1 MLVRRQRRECMFP
14 RQQIQH
20 IYPSRCNGRQIVR
33 IWRASTIFIVELGTL
48 FYSTKGRKLVLIEAE
63 ALSFFL
69 ETIKKIL
76 HLSTNTFPNHSNE

>member
-1 MLVRRQRRECMFP
+1 MFAG
-14 RQQIQH
+14 QQIQH
-20 IYPSRCNGRQIVR
+20 IYPSRSNGRQIVR
-33 IWRASTIFIVELGTL
+33 IWRAGAIFIVELGTL
-48 FYSTKGRKLVLIEAE
+48 FYSTKGRKLILIEAE